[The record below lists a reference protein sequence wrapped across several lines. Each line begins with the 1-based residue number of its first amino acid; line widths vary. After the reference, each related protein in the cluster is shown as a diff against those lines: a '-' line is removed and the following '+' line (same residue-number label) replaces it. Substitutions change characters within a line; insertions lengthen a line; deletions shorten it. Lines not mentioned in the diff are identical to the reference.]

1 MAKEKKIKND
11 YMKNVFTVY
20 SIWRILQIEVI
31 LLLVIGYLDWTNVP
45 SHILAGN
52 CFMLIG
58 VILVGVLLFAICKDM
73 HLNELNKIVVINMY
87 DLCLVIT
94 NLFALGYYV
103 FCLLVRIML
112 FYKCVILLSVY
123 IVSAILLIIRQRNY
137 GSMSKK
143 TELYQGNTVDLKDLY
158 EGKIEKTDEIL
169 FLDEK
174 EVDYDLLN
182 RQSIINHLYNV
193 LCTCRPQGQ
202 FVISLE
208 GKWGVGKTTI
218 LQNVKKLIKLNQKDI
233 VIIDD
238 FDPWIYGNEQCLVDN
253 FFSCLLKNDNLKI
266 NSSEIRK
273 SISVLA
279 NAIIDSSEK
288 LNLFEKT
295 FLAEKSI
302 KESKEQINEYLRL
315 CGKKVVFFIDNLD
328 RIDDEKVLLLFK
340 MIGTILDFNRVIY
353 VVSYDS
359 DKVRK
364 IFDEN
369 LNVDYHYLEKII
381 QMQINVPENDGQ
393 RITDVVQTCTKNL
406 LQAYGIV
413 EGELSNYEEF
423 IDCICEN
430 VKDLREYKR
439 IVNSIIV
446 KVLHSNSL
454 LAKRDLL
461 IMEYIKI
468 VCFELY
474 KKIYDNGKFF
484 ISEGKMYNQ
493 ELFVSTIRK
502 DEYERD
508 AKKFFEQLFENE
520 EYCQYKIMLAKIFP
534 NVKKYCDGIQLYGV
548 KTLESTEIEKSRGIA
563 SAKYFSLYFSETENE
578 FSLLGGY
585 IQSFVIKQNFN
596 SSDMEN
602 DFCKMLKDFPLY
614 MHKEML
620 EAIQLYLPEFEK
632 KTLFAFLKTLI
643 KNYWEIDDSSYFLAL
658 NARQRC
664 AIIIWE
670 TLQMVG
676 NEEFLLIIKELDDA
690 YDKLELVN
698 QVSYWF
704 EKDNKGMNQLGRKE
718 VWEKL
723 EDTLVEHVLKD
734 EINLY
739 DDKYYHP
746 RNVWGMCRN
755 LKEQESVFKDY
766 VKSISSHKNIFR
778 ILYDVMEH
786 SFGTQHTYY
795 FQSDTIKNF
804 MEEEDI
810 KRWMNKA
817 EATTEDECF
826 IKQVY
831 EKYLHGPQ
839 SCFGDEHGISVSEE
853 RKFSTL

>member
-1 MAKEKKIKND
+1 M
-11 YMKNVFTVY
+11 
-20 SIWRILQIEVI
+20 
-31 LLLVIGYLDWTNVP
+31 
-45 SHILAGN
+45 
-52 CFMLIG
+52 
-58 VILVGVLLFAICKDM
+58 
-73 HLNELNKIVVINMY
+73 
-87 DLCLVIT
+87 
-94 NLFALGYYV
+94 
-103 FCLLVRIML
+103 
-112 FYKCVILLSVY
+112 
-123 IVSAILLIIRQRNY
+123 
-137 GSMSKK
+137 
-143 TELYQGNTVDLKDLY
+143 
-158 EGKIEKTDEIL
+158 
-169 FLDEK
+169 
-174 EVDYDLLN
+174 
-182 RQSIINHLYNV
+182 
-193 LCTCRPQGQ
+193 
-202 FVISLE
+202 
-208 GKWGVGKTTI
+208 
-218 LQNVKKLIKLNQKDI
+218 IKLNQKDI

-253 FFSCLLKNDNLKI
+253 FFCCLLKNDNLKI

-369 LNVDYHYLEKII
+369 LNIDYHYLEKII

-423 IDCICEN
+423 IDCICKN

-468 VCFELY
+468 ACFELY
-474 KKIYDNGKFF
+474 KKIYENGKFF

-493 ELFVSTIRK
+493 ELLVSTIRK

-508 AKKFFEQLFENE
+508 AKKFFEQLFEKE
-520 EYCQYKIMLAKIFP
+520 EHCQYKIMLAKIFP
-534 NVKKYCDGIQLYGV
+534 NVKKYCDGTRLYGV
-548 KTLESTEIEKSRGIA
+548 KTLESNEIEKSRGIA

-585 IQSFVIKQNFN
+585 IQSFVIKQNL
-596 SSDMEN
+596 SSSNMEN
-602 DFCKMLKDFPLY
+602 DFYKMLKDFPFY

-664 AIIIWE
+664 AVIIWE
-670 TLQMVG
+670 ILQMVDK
-676 NEEFLLIIKELDDA
+676 EEFLLIIKELDDA

-718 VWEKL
+718 AWGNL
-723 EDTLVEHVLKD
+723 EDTLVEHILKD

-778 ILYDVMEH
+778 ILYDVMGH
-786 SFGTQHTYY
+786 SFGSQYTYY
-795 FQSDTIKNF
+795 FQSDTIKSF

-810 KRWMNKA
+810 KRWMNNA

-831 EKYLHGPQ
+831 EKYLHSPQ
-839 SCFGDEHGISVSEE
+839 SGFGDEYGISVPEE